1 MEKRSCNSC
10 RKPEDE
16 VKAMVAFQSGFARG
30 QLQHLYICNECVE
43 EAVIAIAYKDSEWR
57 DHRIEALNKMKSA
70 G

>member
-10 RKPEDE
+10 RRPEDE
-16 VKAMVAFQSGFARG
+16 VKAMVAFQSAFARG

-43 EAVIAIAYKDSEWR
+43 EAVTTIAYKDKEWR
-57 DHRIEALNKMKSA
+57 DRQIKALLEMNSE